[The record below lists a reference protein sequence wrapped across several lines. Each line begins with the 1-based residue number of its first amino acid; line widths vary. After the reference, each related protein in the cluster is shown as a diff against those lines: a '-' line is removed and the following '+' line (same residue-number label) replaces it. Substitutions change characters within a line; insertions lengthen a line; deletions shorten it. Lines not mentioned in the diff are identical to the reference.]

1 MKLLVIEDEPRMN
14 QLLRRGLMEDGHT
27 VDTCESAAQASE
39 RMQYADYD
47 VIILDWGLP
56 DADGVSLLKSW
67 RNKGVA
73 TPVLMLTARGSS
85 GERVLGLRSGAD
97 DFLVKP
103 FDFQELTARLEA
115 LHRRAGAMQLGAA
128 TLGDIEFR
136 RSERVLACG
145 AAHVE
150 LTSREF
156 QLFAALASR
165 PGDVRT
171 RSEILAQVWGSNFDG
186 DPNVVDVY
194 IGYLRNKLDSIKT
207 QRVAITTVRGTG
219 YRLTITAAPSA
230 PSGAATS

>member
-27 VDTCESAAQASE
+27 VDTCETAADAAD
-39 RMQYADYD
+39 RMRYTDYD

-56 DADGVSLLKSW
+56 DADGVTLLKSW
-67 RNKGVA
+67 RSRGVA

-103 FDFQELTARLEA
+103 FDFEELTARLEA

-128 TLGDIEFR
+128 NLGDVEFR
-136 RSERVLACG
+136 RGERMLICHG
-145 AAHVE
+145 NSVE

-156 QLFAALASR
+156 QLFTSLAGR
-165 PGDVRT
+165 PGDVLT
-171 RSEILAQVWGSNFDG
+171 RSELLAQVWGSNFDG

-194 IGYLRNKLDSIKT
+194 IGYLRAKLEVLATARVSI
-207 QRVAITTVRGTG
+207 VTVRGSG
-219 YRLTITAAPSA
+219 YRLTIATTTAP
-230 PSGAATS
+230 